1 MPRTALGGPLK
12 RMTSGWGVGFSHL
25 PGAGRAQVEVRAAEE
40 EEEWGSP
47 GRRREQGIA

>member
-1 MPRTALGGPLK
+1 MPRTAPGGLLK
-12 RMTSGWGVGFSHL
+12 RMTSGRGVGLSHL
-25 PGAGRAQVEVRAAEE
+25 PGAKRAQVEVRAVEK

>member
-1 MPRTALGGPLK
+1 MLRTAPGGPPK
-12 RMTSGWGVGFSHL
+12 RMTSGQGVGFSHL
-25 PGAGRAQVEVRAAEE
+25 PGAERAQVEVRAVEK